1 MAQIKG
7 LIKEGGFGV
16 MSSRGLGSTGNLDDD
31 YELLVT
37 AHTVLD
43 SQRPQ
48 MDGTAD
54 RGLSSGVGREGAKEM
69 GALR

>member
-1 MAQIKG
+1 MAGIVRDT
-7 LIKEGGFGV
+7 FSV
-16 MSSRGLGSTGNLDDD
+16 DDD
-31 YELLVT
+31 DELLVT

-48 MDGTAD
+48 MDRTVG

-69 GALR
+69 GENRGE